1 MNCELEYIPDFIQKN
16 DKKSLYEKFL
26 KELGFKR
33 RIVGEIHPYMIN
45 RATSLFGDE
54 DLELESMPNIW
65 GKLDVKL
72 QKWTKEL
79 LQIKEQIEKIT
90 KSEYNICLVN
100 YYEDGKRSIGFHS
113 DKEEI
118 GSNNYISSISLGE
131 ERKLMFRDKSDK
143 NKTFEYILEDGS
155 LFVMGKNCQENYEH
169 SILKDEEVKNGR
181 INLTFRYFD
190 KTKYSK
196 KLE

>member
-1 MNCELEYIPDFIQKN
+1 MNCELEYIPDFIEKN

>member
-1 MNCELEYIPDFIQKN
+1 MNCELEYIPDFIEKN
-16 DKKSLYEKFL
+16 DKKYLYKKFL